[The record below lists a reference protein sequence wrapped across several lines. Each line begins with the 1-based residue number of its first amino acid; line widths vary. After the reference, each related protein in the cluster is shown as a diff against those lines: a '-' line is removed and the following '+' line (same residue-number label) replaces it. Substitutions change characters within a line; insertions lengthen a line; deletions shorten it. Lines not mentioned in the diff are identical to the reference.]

1 MKVLTRSGRV
11 AAASAAFVI
20 LVIFALS
27 ALWIRSAFE
36 TNIAQQR
43 ALRIAQVYRGRVLRL
58 QIDEEA
64 GLRGYLVTG
73 SPQLLE
79 PYEKAVAQFG
89 PATRILESTLHR
101 LSLDDSAVHEE
112 ERLNQE
118 WLARVAGPSLKSPY
132 GARQLQI
139 QLLGKSLIDRFRN
152 LDQSLVVALSD
163 RAITLEQSSSA
174 FVSRVLWSGIG
185 IGLVSAVTLLLIASI
200 QSRLARALE
209 LQRVAYEEEKRVAD
223 ALQEAFL
230 HTDLPQLA
238 AADLHAVYVPAG
250 LEAKIG
256 GDWYDAFEL
265 SNNRIL
271 FSIGDVAGHGIDA
284 AVVMN
289 RVRQAIV
296 TAGIVERDPGKI
308 LERANDVLLLQGLS
322 IVTAI
327 CGFIDLTEGTIAYAN
342 AGHPPLL
349 MVRENEEVEALAG
362 SGPPLGALDHPQYQS
377 YDRAVRPGSMLVL
390 YTDGLVEYD
399 RDLEIGERKLRDA
412 LRGIDLRQSTD
423 PAAQIL
429 EAVFAGHVPNDD
441 VAILTV
447 TFRSGTA
454 GFSPVQADFTSA
466 ATHPGAGH
474 PGAPSLSSAVQ
485 RVYIRTVLAKLETPL
500 VLGTERAGE

>member
-20 LVIFALS
+20 LLIFALS
-27 ALWIRSAFE
+27 AIWIRGAFE
-36 TNIAQQR
+36 TNIAQQQ
-43 ALRIAQVYRGRVLRL
+43 ALRKAQVYRARVLRL
-58 QIDEEA
+58 QVDEEA

-73 SPQLLE
+73 SPLMLE
-79 PYEKAVAQFG
+79 PYEKAVAQFE
-89 PATRILESTLHR
+89 PAARILESTLHH

-112 ERLNQE
+112 EKLNQQ

-132 GARQLQI
+132 NARQLQI
-139 QLLGKSLIDRFRN
+139 QLLGKSLVDRFRN
-152 LDQSLVVALSD
+152 LDQTLLGVLSD

-174 FVSRVLWSGIG
+174 FVSRVLWSGVG
-185 IGLVSAVTLLLIASI
+185 IGLASALILLLIASI

-209 LQRVAYEEEKRVAD
+209 LQRGAYEAEKRVAD

-230 HTDLPQLA
+230 RTELPQLA
-238 AADLHAVYVPAG
+238 AADLHAVYVAAG

-265 SNNRIL
+265 PNHRIL
-271 FSIGDVAGHGIDA
+271 FSIGDVAGHGIEA

-308 LERANDVLLLQGLS
+308 LERANDVLLLQGLT

-327 CGFIDLTEGTIAYAN
+327 CGFIDLTEGTITYAN

-349 MVRENEEVEALAG
+349 TIRGNGEIEALAG

-377 YDRAVRPGSMLVL
+377 KDSAVLPGSMLVL

-399 RDLEIGERKLRDA
+399 RDWESGERKLRDA
-412 LRGIDLRQSTD
+412 LRGIDLEHSAD

-429 EAVFAGHVPNDD
+429 EAIFTGHVPNDD
-441 VAILTV
+441 VAILTIR
-447 TFRSGTA
+447 FRIDAA
-454 GFSPVQADFTSA
+454 GWSAVQADFTSA
-466 ATHPGAGH
+466 ATHPGSAG
-474 PGAPSLSSAVQ
+474 PTAPSLTTAGPL
-485 RVYIRTVLAKLETPL
+485 VYARTVLAKLETSSL
-500 VLGTERAGE
+500 LGTERLD